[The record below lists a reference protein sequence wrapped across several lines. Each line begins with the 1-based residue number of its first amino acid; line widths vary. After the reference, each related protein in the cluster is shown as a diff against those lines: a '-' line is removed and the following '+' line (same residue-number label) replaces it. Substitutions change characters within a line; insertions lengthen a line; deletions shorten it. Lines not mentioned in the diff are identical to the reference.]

1 MADREVVIINGART
15 AIGRFGG
22 VFKNL
27 TLVDLGVAAIRGA
40 LQKSGVNPEQ
50 IDEVIIG
57 NARQAG
63 NGPNPARIVS
73 FNAGIPVTVP
83 AYTVNQ
89 ACTSGMLSIML
100 AAQSITLGNSGIVLA
115 GGMEHHSSIPYLDMN
130 TRWGARMG
138 DVTLVD
144 GLLHDGYHCGI
155 EHEHMGLL
163 TDRYAEELGI
173 TREEQDQFS
182 LESQQKVA
190 KANESG
196 FFAKTIVPVEVPQ
209 RKGRPPITIQ
219 EDETPRP
226 DSTLEGLAK
235 LPPAFRSNGTITAG
249 NAPPIPDGASA
260 VVVTSREKADELGIK
275 PLGKVVSYTV
285 TACEP
290 KKFATAP
297 VQAVLEVLKK
307 AELTLDDIDLIEI
320 NEAFAAQV
328 IAVIRALGLDANKVN
343 IHGGGVSL
351 GHPTGMSGNR
361 ITLDVLN
368 SLKECGGHYGLAA
381 ICANGGHGG
390 AIVVEA
396 STEVN
401 G

>member
-22 VFKNL
+22 VFRNL
-27 TLVDLGVAAIRGA
+27 TVIDLGVAAVRGA
-40 LQKSGVNPEQ
+40 LQKSGVKPEQ
-50 IDEVIIG
+50 VDEVIIG
-57 NARQAG
+57 HARQAG

-100 AAQSITLGNSGIVLA
+100 AAQSITSGNSDIVLA
-115 GGMEHHSSIPYLDMN
+115 GGMEHHSSIPYLAMN
-130 TRWGARMG
+130 TRWGARLG

-144 GLLHDGYHCGI
+144 GQFRDGYHCGI

-173 TREEQDQFS
+173 SREEQDQFA
-182 LESQQKVA
+182 LESEQKVA
-190 KANESG
+190 KAKESG

-209 RKGRPPITIQ
+209 QKGSPITIQ
-219 EDETPRP
+219 EDETPHP
-226 DSTLEGLAK
+226 DTTLEVLAK
-235 LPPAFRSNGTITAG
+235 LPPAFRPDGTITAG

-260 VVVTSREKADELGIK
+260 IVVASREKANELGLK
-275 PLGKVVSYTV
+275 PLGKIISYAI

-290 KKFATAP
+290 NRFATAP
-297 VQAVLEVLKK
+297 VQAVPK
-307 AELTLDDIDLIEI
+307 ALRKAGLTLNDIDLIEI

-328 IAVIRALGLDANKVN
+328 VAVIRALEIDANKVN

-368 SLKECGGHYGLAA
+368 SLKECGGRYGLAT

-390 AIVVEA
+390 AIVVEVA
-396 STEVN
+396 SN
-401 G
+401 D

>member
-1 MADREVVIINGART
+1 MVEKESVIINGART

-22 VFKNL
+22 VFRNL
-27 TLVDLGVAAIRGA
+27 TLVDLGVAAVKGA
-40 LQKSGVNPEQ
+40 FQKSGVKPEQ
-50 IDEVIIG
+50 VDEVIIG
-57 NARQAG
+57 HARQAG
-63 NGPNPARIVS
+63 NGPNPGRIVS
-73 FNAGIPVTVP
+73 INAAIPAIVP

-89 ACTSGMLSIML
+89 ACASGMLSIML
-100 AAQSITLGNSGIVLA
+100 ADQSITLGDSDIVLA
-115 GGMEHHSSIPYLDMN
+115 GGMEHHSSVPYLAMN

-144 GLLHDGYHCGI
+144 AQFRDGYHCGI
-155 EHEHMGLL
+155 EHVHMGLL

-173 TREEQDQFS
+173 TREEQDQFA
-182 LESQQKVA
+182 LESEQKVA
-190 KANESG
+190 KAKESG

-209 RKGRPPITIQ
+209 RKEPPITIQ
-219 EDETPRP
+219 EDETPHP
-226 DSTLEGLAK
+226 DTTLDGLAK
-235 LPPAFRSNGTITAG
+235 LPPAFRPNGTITVG

-260 VVVTSREKADELGIK
+260 VVVASRAKVDELGIK
-275 PLGKVVSYTV
+275 PLGKIVSYAI

-297 VQAVLEVLKK
+297 VQAVRK
-307 AELTLDDIDLIEI
+307 ALRRAGLTLNDIDLIEI

-328 IAVIRALGLDANKVN
+328 IAVIRALEIDASKVN

-368 SLKECGGHYGLAA
+368 SLKERGGRYGLAT

-390 AIVVEA
+390 AIVVELIK
-396 STEVN
+396 
-401 G
+401 